1 MAELEILWTP
11 AAIWALRS
19 FHWREGEI
27 IDAAVQRFART
38 GEGRVVRIEGSSIQ
52 LRLYVPPYVVRLN
65 LDQDAGVLLV
75 AWLWRQ
81 D

>member
-19 FHWREGEI
+19 LHWREGEI
-27 IDAAVQRFART
+27 IDAAVQNFART
-38 GEGRVVRIEGSSIQ
+38 GEGRVVRVEGSLIR
-52 LRLYVPPYVVRLN
+52 LRLYVAPYVVRLN
-65 LDQDAGVLLV
+65 LDQETGVLVV